1 MDNIDESILDEL
13 QSGFFLNERPY
24 SKVAGHTGISED
36 EVIKRVQFLKEKG
49 VIRYIGAVL
58 DSNKL
63 GFESTLIAMNVP
75 ESKVDYVAETIS
87 RLDCV
92 SHNYLR
98 DDDKFNLWF
107 TLTVPYGK
115 LAEVIEQ
122 IKRATGINK
131 ILNLKGKRVFKIDA
145 RFKL

>member
-1 MDNIDESILDEL
+1 MDKIDESILDEL
-13 QSGFFLNERPY
+13 QSGFFLNKRPY
-24 SKVAGHTGISED
+24 LKVAGHVGISED
-36 EVIKRVQFLKEKG
+36 EVIKRVQFLKEQG

-75 ESKVDYVAETIS
+75 ESKLDDVAKTIS
-87 RLDCV
+87 SLDCV

-115 LAEVIEQ
+115 LAEVIER
-122 IKRATGINK
+122 IEKVTGINET
-131 ILNLKGKRVFKIDA
+131 LNLKGKRVFKIDT